1 MRLLPLFLVA
11 ITFLL
16 PDPGHADPASAAAQ
30 AREQRKARI
39 QERVDKWWE
48 AENARIDK
56 SVKEGEAFMEA
67 TREANS
73 EAIAAGT
80 EAAEAYAENNP
91 VEGFPNTEVRVQ
103 ETWVWDEALGDQRLE
118 WQYRLVYKDSLGNA
132 QYEAYLD
139 YEGNVTTPLRESPW
153 RVANQAVDRA
163 MGEDSD
169 GPYQVAWSFSEDNEG
184 REYPATVIV
193 QASGQLNRV
202 QMKFNENGEA
212 YFWDVKDADG
222 EQVSYGHG
230 TQTPTFADEGSALGT
245 VKPPRPATGTCEK
258 CRSLLEARNDLL
270 ASMVPLAN
278 RINDLAG
285 QHSRL
290 NDFARKEQAH
300 VQDFGRLR
308 ALHEHNMK
316 RYRALEDKFKQ
327 ADAAWRACQETCPK
341 PIAGGSSPALN
352 AIGSPIGLTVVQ
364 DSTEQCTFG
373 DPTGPSTTQA
383 LPSGSSSGAAPDA
396 GGSPAGSDP
405 AGSGQAPSAAPSSAP
420 TSGGGSPA
428 QNPLTEQATNQA
440 TNQPT
445 TQADNN
451 EGSQSGGE
459 DVYHHPAVNYVPVE
473 KNEAGADGKDI
484 YDHPLVNYVPVTAD
498 ETSGNKNEQNEE
510 QEEEPASAPSTL
522 IIKASTATMATGAKV
537 SGQSA
542 QLVGLQPQ
550 SINDVALPTDSCG
563 TSDCDWW
570 KSEESCG
577 DTWVCD
583 EDTSTTC
590 NGDSCDE
597 DDFDFADC
605 SGSSC
610 GWDVGYDQD
619 PVKCVTGSDG
629 QCSLSIDEMQQRA
642 GSYYVTV
649 DGFSAAD
656 TASQYT
662 LDINV
667 IDSEGITIESE
678 GGDLSALPPQYQ
690 HYVQESVTVGER
702 TWHTMLYPQE
712 DAADVRAALALISG
726 LGLIA
731 IDPCWIKWKT
741 PNDPYYHSSN
751 SWEQGYADQWALHKI
766 GFPPKGKNAW
776 DLLDEEDS
784 EVTVAI
790 IDTGIDW
797 NHRDIAWRNLWLNK
811 KEIADNGKDDDGN
824 GYIDDRLGWDFWE
837 GDNRPWDEDGHGTL
851 LAGIIAATSGNN
863 TGIAGINPKARI
875 MPLRALNAFGHTRA
889 SYVAK
894 ALVYAVDNGARV
906 VNLSVGGPG
915 ESSAFRAAVD
925 YAESKGV
932 LVVAAAGNEAAE
944 LTDILPGA
952 HDAVL
957 TVAALDTQDARAAF
971 SNYGPEVDIAA
982 PGIDILSL
990 RARFTDTMLGLGDID
1005 YEPGQATVGSDKRYY
1020 RVGGTSFASPF
1031 VTGVASLLLSKDP
1044 TLQASD
1050 LRRILAHSA
1059 TDVSDPGWDQL
1070 TGYGRVDAL
1079 AALQADREYFI
1090 EARIHGFNVEQRKEG
1105 TVVVVSGTATANE
1118 FASADVMLGL
1128 GDNPD
1133 RWRRLNTLKAEVKG
1147 TELAAIPAAA
1157 FAAPKGAPKTFTVR
1171 LIVKHKDGSSREV
1184 RFGLELG

>member
-1 MRLLPLFLVA
+1 MRRLPLTLLCLA
-11 ITFLL
+11 LLL
-16 PDPGHADPASAAAQ
+16 PDFSYADETSAAAQ

-39 QERVDKWWE
+39 QERVDEWWKK
-48 AENARIDK
+48 ENARIDA
-56 SVKEGEAFMEA
+56 SVKEGEEFMEA
-67 TREANS
+67 TREANAD
-73 EAIAAGT
+73 AIAEGM
-80 EAAEAYAENNP
+80 EAAEAYAQNNP
-91 VEGFPNTEVRVQ
+91 VDGFPNTEVRVQ

-132 QYEAYLD
+132 QYEAYFD
-139 YEGNVTTPLRESPW
+139 YQGNVTTALRESPW

-163 MGEDSD
+163 MGEDSE

-202 QMKFNENGEA
+202 QMKFNENGDA

-230 TQTPTFADEGSALGT
+230 TQTPTFADEGSPLGS
-245 VKPPRPATGTCEK
+245 VNPPRPATGTCEK
-258 CRSLLEARNDLL
+258 CRALLEKRNDFLV
-270 ASMVPLAN
+270 AMVPLAN

-285 QHSRL
+285 QHTRL
-290 NDFARKEQAH
+290 NEFARNEQAH

-308 ALHEHNMK
+308 ALHEFNMS
-316 RYRALEDKFKQ
+316 RYRALEDKFKT

-341 PIAGGSSPALN
+341 PAAGSSSPALN
-352 AIGSPIGLTVVQ
+352 AIGSPIGIKVLQ
-364 DSTEQCTFG
+364 DSTKQCTFG
-373 DPTGPSTTQA
+373 DPNGPSTTQA
-383 LPSGSSSGAAPDA
+383 MPSGSTPGAAPNSSTNSGGSDSGGGNTA
-396 GGSPAGSDP
+396 QNPSSGQPADGEESNGEEVPSYSGSDDGGSPTYGPDKINDGS
-405 AGSGQAPSAAPSSAP
+405 SEEESAAANDSSKP
-420 TSGGGSPA
+420 
-428 QNPLTEQATNQA
+428 
-440 TNQPT
+440 
-445 TQADNN
+445 
-451 EGSQSGGE
+451 GE
-459 DVYHHPAVNYVPVE
+459 DEGESGVLH
-473 KNEAGADGKDI
+473 
-484 YDHPLVNYVPVTAD
+484 HPLVNYVPID
-498 ETSGNKNEQNEE
+498 EGEASENEDESP
-510 QEEEPASAPSTL
+510 EEEKEEPSSTPALL
-522 IIKASTATMATGAKV
+522 IIKASTATMTKGATV
-537 SGQSA
+537 SGQSS

-570 KSEESCG
+570 KMEDSCG
-577 DTWVCD
+577 ESWVCE
-583 EDTSTTC
+583 EDTNTAC
-590 NGDSCDE
+590 NGDACD
-597 DDFDFADC
+597 DYDLNDC
-605 SGSSC
+605 SDASC
-610 GWDVGYDQD
+610 GWDVGYDQN

-629 QCSLSIDEMQQRA
+629 QCSLEIDAMQQRA
-642 GSYYVTV
+642 GSYYVVV
-649 DGFSAAD
+649 DGFSAQDAP
-656 TASQYT
+656 SHYT
-662 LDINV
+662 LDVNV

-690 HYVQESVTVGER
+690 HYVQDSVTVGDN
-702 TWHTMLYPQE
+702 TWHTMLYPTE
-712 DAADVRAALALISG
+712 EAADVREALALISG
-726 LGLIA
+726 LGIIA

-751 SWEQGYADQWALHKI
+751 TWEQGYADQWALHKI
-766 GFPPKGKNAW
+766 GFPPKGENAW
-776 DLLDEEDS
+776 DQLDEGAA

-797 NHRDIAWRNLWLNK
+797 NHRDIAWRNLWLNT

-851 LAGIIAATSGNN
+851 LAGIIAARSDNN

-894 ALVYAVDNGARV
+894 ALVYAVDNGAKV

-915 ESSAFRAAVD
+915 ESAAFRAAVD
-925 YAESKGV
+925 YAESRGV
-932 LVVAAAGNEAAE
+932 LIVAAAGNEAAE

-982 PGIDILSL
+982 PGVDILSL
-990 RARFTDTMLGLGDID
+990 RARFTDTMLGLGDIE
-1005 YEPGQATVGSDKRYY
+1005 YAPGQATVGSDKRYY

-1044 TLQASD
+1044 SLKASD

-1059 TDVSDPGWDQL
+1059 ADVAEPGWDQL

-1079 AALQADREYFI
+1079 AALKADKHYFI
-1090 EARIHGFNVEQRKEG
+1090 EARIQGFNVEQRKDG
-1105 TVVVVSGTATANE
+1105 TVVVVQGTADANAFKAAE
-1118 FASADVMLGL
+1118 VMLGL

-1133 RWRRLNTLKAEVKG
+1133 RWRRLNTLKGSVG
-1147 TELAAIPAAA
+1147 DGELAAIPAAA
-1157 FAAPKGAPKTFTVR
+1157 FAAPQGSPKNFTVR